1 MIKEYHR
8 MITESTIIIAY
19 PLIGH
24 HALKAWAKKSGIY
37 IMIVFIIRRKMNTIL
52 IQYGSESVLIQRI
65 LISFAIKLEIFFI
78 S

>member
-19 PLIGH
+19 PQSGH
-24 HALKAWAKKSGIY
+24 QALKAWAKKSGIY

>member
-19 PLIGH
+19 PLIRH
-24 HALKAWAKKSGIY
+24 QALKAWAKKSGIH

-52 IQYGSESVLIQRI
+52 IQYGSESV
-65 LISFAIKLEIFFI
+65 
-78 S
+78 